1 MKNMDY
7 VVLAGAILAFH
18 DAGQKIGAGFQTANG
33 PGRPDNAVSAIS
45 NGARKGAANGLPRE
59 A

>member
-1 MKNMDY
+1 MDY
-7 VVLAGAILAFH
+7 VVLAGAILVFH
-18 DAGQKIGAGFQTANG
+18 DAGQKIGASFQTANG